1 MGGSSEGGL
10 LPRLFAGVGNDMMAA
25 LILGMLLG
33 FGVLDVVRHQITGW
47 RVRYGEVESYPR
59 WGSWLIC
66 ALLCVPLPR
75 AVG

>member
-1 MGGSSEGGL
+1 MGGSSEDGL